1 MGLHVI
7 AGAGAIG
14 TATARQLA
22 ASGERVRIITRSGGG
37 PEHPLVERVAA
48 DVTDT
53 AAVAALLDGA
63 RTLYNAA
70 APAYQHW
77 RTAFPPLAASLL
89 AAAEKAGTDLVIL
102 GNVYG
107 YGYGYGHGSGRGD
120 AQGRGGAAA
129 LTPDLPLRPV
139 SDKGRVR
146 AAMWQEALAAHGAGR
161 VRAAEVR
168 ASDFL
173 GATAVGLLPLMVV
186 PAVLAGEEVAAPIAL
201 DAPHAWSYV
210 EDVARTL
217 IAVAARDDTWGRAW
231 HVPSTSELSAREL
244 MARLADLAG
253 APAPRLRTMT
263 PQELAAAVA
272 VDELMAELPEMA
284 YLYDRPL
291 RLDASDTERLLGVR
305 ATAPDTVLREL
316 LPAGPR

>member
-14 TATARQLA
+14 TATARLLA
-22 ASGERVRIITRSGGG
+22 AAGEQVRIVTRSGGG

-53 AAVAALLDGA
+53 GAVAALLDGA

-77 RTAFPPLAASLL
+77 RTEFPPLAASLL

-107 YGYGYGHGSGRGD
+107 YGDTQEG
-120 AQGRGGAAA
+120 AA
-129 LTPDLPLRPV
+129 LTADLPMRPV

-146 AAMWQEALAAHGAGR
+146 AAIWQEAFAAHEAGR
-161 VRAAEVR
+161 VRVAEVR

-186 PAVLAGEEVAAPIAL
+186 PAVLAGEQVAAPVGL

-210 EDVARTL
+210 DDVARTL
-217 IAVAARDDTWGRAW
+217 IAVGAREDTWGRAW
-231 HVPSTSELSAREL
+231 HVPSTSELSARDL
-244 MARLADLAG
+244 MARLAEIAG

-272 VDELMAELPEMA
+272 ADELMAELPEMA
-284 YLYDRPL
+284 YLFDRPL

-305 ATAPDTVLREL
+305 ATALDTVLGEL
-316 LPAGPR
+316 VGPVP